1 MSNRHLTLAQ
11 QLFSYAQPIQR
22 SEAPSTTIIM
32 ATIRNGTSNI
42 KSKRSWASYLPQLIL
57 LFLVAAVAFY
67 GGILVGMQMV
77 SSCSTITA
85 EANAKS
91 LRADSKSTQD
101 DKYFNELVNAEV
113 ELRLH
118 AAKSKSDNSNE
129 SGTNQHKNNDR
140 SVHGDVRQRRFPE
153 TTSKFVIGSALIGK
167 NDFLANFDYGIPKPP
182 SKRDHE
188 SDPGK
193 DDVILLYGSTKA
205 LPDRST
211 GVVYL
216 DESGNGTS
224 LPHLSAQD
232 ATKNCGALNVIF
244 TDSRK
249 DMQQCIAI
257 VANYES
263 YHIQRWMR
271 INPAGNHPLDISLP
285 LSHVGRG
292 MQDNGADKLE
302 APGDRSAIA
311 NQALLE
317 TYFSRLDDTLSKL
330 GPMAK
335 ACAGRDNTVIVMV
348 CNTGQSEL
356 LINFVCSAQARGFGD
371 VVREKVLVFATDE
384 GVLDIAQGLGLR
396 AFYDEEVRFF
406 FFQIV
411 CDCNP
416 RISLTELNYA

>member
-1 MSNRHLTLAQ
+1 MN
-11 QLFSYAQPIQR
+11 
-22 SEAPSTTIIM
+22 
-32 ATIRNGTSNI
+32 
-42 KSKRSWASYLPQLIL
+42 
-57 LFLVAAVAFY
+57 
-67 GGILVGMQMV
+67 
-77 SSCSTITA
+77 SSCSKIAA
-85 EANAKS
+85 EANVKS
-91 LRADSKSTQD
+91 LRADSKSTQE

-118 AAKSKSDNSNE
+118 AAKLKKDNSDQ
-129 SGTNQHKNNDR
+129 GDINQNKKR
-140 SVHGDVRQRRFPE
+140 SRRFPE
-153 TTSKFVIGSALIGK
+153 TTSKFVVGSALIGK

-182 SKRDHE
+182 SKREHE

-211 GVVYL
+211 GVVYH
-216 DESGNGTS
+216 DKSGNDTS

-271 INPAGNHPLDISLP
+271 INPAGNHPLDTSLP

-292 MQDNGADKLE
+292 MQDNGDDKLE
-302 APGDRSAIA
+302 APGERSAIA

-330 GPMAK
+330 GPIAK

-356 LINFVCSAQARGFGD
+356 LINFICSAQARGFGD

-396 AFYDEEVRFF
+396 AFYDEEVSVLHFHV
-406 FFQIV
+406 V
-411 CDCNP
+411 CDWNP
-416 RISLTELNYA
+416 RISCHDESKSTDLQDNAENGSQNIRR

>member
-1 MSNRHLTLAQ
+1 MHKTKGCARH
-11 QLFSYAQPIQR
+11 I
-22 SEAPSTTIIM
+22 
-32 ATIRNGTSNI
+32 
-42 KSKRSWASYLPQLIL
+42 PQL
-57 LFLVAAVAFY
+57 LFLFLASMLAFY
-67 GGILVGMQMV
+67 GGVLLGTQMDSACTRIV
-77 SSCSTITA
+77 A
-85 EANAKS
+85 ESNAKS
-91 LRADSKSTQD
+91 LRADSKPTQD
-101 DKYFNELVNAEV
+101 DKYFNEQVNAEV
-113 ELRLH
+113 ERRMLL
-118 AAKSKSDNSNE
+118 AEKLKIDNSN
-129 SGTNQHKNNDR
+129 GGVINLHKKTD
-140 SVHGDVRQRRFPE
+140 HTFIDDVRPRRFPE
-153 TTSKFVIGSALIGK
+153 TTSKFAIGAALIGK
-167 NDFLANFDYGIPKPP
+167 NDFLSTFDYGNPKPP

-193 DDVILLYGSTKA
+193 DDVILLYGGTNA

-232 ATKNCGALNVIF
+232 ATMNCGALNVIF

-249 DMQQCIAI
+249 DIKQCIAI

-263 YHIQRWMR
+263 FHIQRWMR
-271 INPAGNHPLDISLP
+271 INPAGNQPMDMSLP

-292 MQDNGADKLE
+292 MQDNGSDKLS
-302 APGDRSAIA
+302 APKDGSALQ

-330 GPMAK
+330 DPMAK

-356 LINFVCSAQARGFGD
+356 LINFICSAQARGFGGI
-371 VVREKVLVFATDE
+371 VKEKVLVFATDE

-396 AFYDEEVRFF
+396 AFYDEEVGAL
-406 FFQIV
+406 ICEVV
-411 CDCNP
+411 CKFCP
-416 RISLTELNYA
+416 